1 MEING
6 TPIHDKSL
14 NEVIPLLQSS
24 SGSEDVK
31 LKLARLIAIPERDSS
46 INGNTILRSNSVK
59 LSRKPPLPSPS
70 PSPRSL
76 SGINTVSLLTPIL
89 SRSSPVPSRPIPME
103 VHKVTL
109 FKDKVYED
117 FGFSVSDGLYDKG
130 IYINRI
136 RKGGP
141 AHSCELLQPFDR
153 ILQINET
160 RTQEFDCC
168 LAVPL
173 IAAAGDKIELLVTRC
188 GGGGPLPEIK
198 DYPGSIGG
206 STKTLSEV
214 TITEEQCQHSE
225 SMGTLKKDDEIL
237 AWIDGK
243 SDDDQ
248 DDVVHGQRS
257 A

>member
-1 MEING
+1 MMLIFLLQYSSQDSLKMDWLNEQKTIQINDQVMEING

-24 SGSEDVK
+24 HEVIK

-76 SGINTVSLLTPIL
+76 SGINTVSLLTPLL
-89 SRSSPVPSRPIPME
+89 SRSSPSPVPLRPIPME
-103 VHKVTL
+103 VHKIIL

-153 ILQINET
+153 ILQINDT
-160 RTQEFDCC
+160 RTHEFDCC

-173 IAAAGDKIELLVTRC
+173 IAAAGDKIELLVTRS
-188 GGGGPLPEIK
+188 GGPLPEIK
-198 DYPGSIGG
+198 DYPYSNG
-206 STKTLSEV
+206 STKNSF
-214 TITEEQCQHSE
+214 
-225 SMGTLKKDDEIL
+225 
-237 AWIDGK
+237 
-243 SDDDQ
+243 
-248 DDVVHGQRS
+248 
-257 A
+257 